1 MRGADVLAVHAV
13 EPGPDGGVPTLR
25 HLADSPVGG
34 AWPRHF
40 AILGAATGA
49 GSGAEADQGDADAP
63 LHDLVV
69 VANQNDD
76 PLIERPAVA
85 GPDAPTSNLALLRV
99 RRSDGAAQVL
109 DVLALPAPACV
120 VEA

>member
-1 MRGADVLAVHAV
+1 
-13 EPGPDGGVPTLR
+13 
-25 HLADSPVGG
+25 
-34 AWPRHF
+34 
-40 AILGAATGA
+40 
-49 GSGAEADQGDADAP
+49 AEADQGAADAP

-76 PLIERPAVA
+76 PLIERPAAA

-109 DVLALPAPACV
+109 DVLAFPAPACV